1 MLLYPTSINGLLVLS
16 IHSKYLHCTAVLQHE
31 PLVQFYSA
39 SFTEDIRRVVVHV
52 ASLFPSSRLYA
63 CGWSLGANI
72 LVNYVAEVSRWV
84 DEMTSK
90 EME

>member
-1 MLLYPTSINGLLVLS
+1 MLLYPTSISRLLVLS
-16 IHSKYLHCTAVLQHE
+16 IHSNYLRCA
-31 PLVQFYSA
+31 PPVQFYSA